1 MKYKWLNKDNN
12 EKLIVFFNGWGM
24 DENAVKHLDCEDYD
38 VVIIY
43 DYNDLELN
51 LDLSDYKEK
60 HVIGW
65 SMGVMIMCLEG
76 NKYIIKNSDSIIA
89 IAGTPYPI
97 DDNYGIPKKIYE
109 LTVKGFNSNSA
120 RRFIERMGAEFGKG
134 LTQRSFESQKK
145 ELVNLMNYKSDIIY
159 NFTKV
164 IIPENDLIIPTKN
177 QKNYWNGNNNI
188 FTLSGGHYPFLLYN
202 KWSELV

>member
-65 SMGVMIMCLEG
+65 SMGVMIMCLG
-76 NKYIIKNSDSIIA
+76 VNKYIIKNSDSIIA

-145 ELVNLMNYKSDIIY
+145 ELVNLMNYKSEIIY

-177 QKNYWNGNNNI
+177 QKKYWNESNNI
-188 FTLSGGHYPFLLYN
+188 FTLSSGHYPFLLYN